1 MLRFLE
7 IVISSFKIALQE
19 FRSNKLRTFL
29 SLFGITV
36 GIFCIISVLAT
47 VDSLKTNI
55 KTSFSSLG
63 NNTIYIQKR
72 PWGSGGPND
81 WWKYNN
87 RPSPRYEETPLLQ
100 KRLSYAENI
109 GFITFGSNNVE
120 YEDEQLSSVT
130 WYAVSEGYAKIQ
142 PIEIQFCR
150 FLSDAEFSDGTN
162 SIILGYTN
170 AENLFVNPQN
180 AVGKSVFMNGRKMTV
195 VGVPKKYGNT
205 NLGGWNFD
213 DIVLMP
219 YRTARQLSNQD
230 LSEGFIMVKGKDN
243 IPVDE
248 LKTELDGAYR
258 SVRKLKPV
266 QLDNFAL
273 NEVSAANSFL
283 DTVFGSIN
291 LGGWFIAGLSLVV
304 GMFGVANIMFVTVR
318 ERTGQIGLKKAIG
331 AKRSTIITEL
341 LLESA
346 FLCILGGVIG
356 LVLVYILTKLIS
368 PAIGFP
374 VTISLNIFSLA
385 ITICIV
391 TGVLAGIIPAVIAA
405 RMDPVV
411 AIRSK

>member
-7 IVISSFKIALQE
+7 ITIISLKMALQE

-55 KTSFSSLG
+55 KSSFSSLG

-72 PWGSGGPND
+72 PWGSGGPNE

-87 RPSPRYEETPLLQ
+87 RPSPRYEESVLLQ
-100 KRLSYAENI
+100 KRLNYAENI

-120 YEDEQLSSVT
+120 FEDQQLTGVT
-130 WYAVSEGYAKIQ
+130 WYAVSEGYVKIQ
-142 PIEIQFCR
+142 PLEIEFGRYI
-150 FLSDAEFSDGTN
+150 SDAEFLSGSN
-162 SIILGYTN
+162 AIILGYTN

-180 AVGKSVFMNGRKMTV
+180 AVGKPVVINGRKMII
-195 VGVPKKYGNT
+195 VGVPKKYGN
-205 NLGGWNFD
+205 NNMGGWDFD
-213 DIVLMP
+213 NIVLMP
-219 YRTARQLSNQD
+219 YRTARNLANKD
-230 LSEGFIMVKGKDN
+230 LSEGFIMVKGKDA
-243 IPVDE
+243 IPVE
-248 LKTELDGAYR
+248 EMKMELDGAYR
-258 SVRKLKPV
+258 SVRKLSPV
-266 QLDNFAL
+266 QQDNFAL
-273 NEVSAANSFL
+273 NEISSANSLL
-283 DTVFGSIN
+283 DTVFSSIN
-291 LGGWFIAGLSLVV
+291 LGGWFIAGLSLIV

-331 AKRSTIITEL
+331 AKRSTIITEF

-346 FLCILGGVIG
+346 FLCILGGLIG
-356 LVLVYILTKLIS
+356 LVLVYILTKILS
-368 PAIGFP
+368 PVIGFP
-374 VTISLNIFSLA
+374 ITISLNVLSIA
-385 ITICIV
+385 ITICIF
-391 TGVLAGIIPAVIAA
+391 TGILAGIIPAVIAA

>member
-142 PIEIQFCR
+142 PIEIQFGR

-318 ERTGQIGLKKAIG
+318 ERTSQIGLKKAIG
-331 AKRSTIITEL
+331 AKRSTIITEF

-356 LVLVYILTKLIS
+356 LILVYILTKLIS

>member
-1 MLRFLE
+1 MFRFLA

-72 PWGSGGPND
+72 PWGSGGPDD

-87 RPSPRYEETPLLQ
+87 RPSPKYEESVLLQ
-100 KRLSYAENI
+100 KRLSYAESI
-109 GFITFGSNNVE
+109 GFITFGANNVE
-120 YEDEQLSSVT
+120 YEDQQLTSVT

-142 PIEIQFCR
+142 PLEIQYGR
-150 FLSDAEFSDGTN
+150 YLSDAEFLNGS
-162 SIILGYTN
+162 SAIILGYTN

-180 AVGKSVFMNGRKMTV
+180 ALGKSVELNGKKMTI
-195 VGVPKKYGNT
+195 VGVPKKYGSN
-205 NLGGWNFD
+205 NIGGWDFD
-213 DIVLMP
+213 NIVIMP
-219 YRTARQLSNQD
+219 YRTARNLTNQD
-230 LSEGFIMVKGKDN
+230 LSEGFIMVKGREG
-243 IPVDE
+243 IPVSE
-248 LKTELDGAYR
+248 IKMELDGAYR
-258 SVRKLKPV
+258 SVRKLSPV
-266 QLDNFAL
+266 QPDNFAL
-273 NEVSAANSFL
+273 NQVSDANSLL
-283 DTVFGSIN
+283 DTVFSSIN

-318 ERTGQIGLKKAIG
+318 ERTSQIGLKKAIG
-331 AKRSTIITEL
+331 AKRNTIITEF

-346 FLCILGGVIG
+346 FLCILGGAIG
-356 LVLVYILTKLIS
+356 LLLVYILTKILS
-368 PAIGFP
+368 PSMGFP
-374 VTISLNIFSLA
+374 ITISLNIFVLA
-385 ITICIV
+385 VSICIV
-391 TGVLAGIIPAVIAA
+391 TGVMAGIIPAVIAA

>member
-1 MLRFLE
+1 MLRFFE
-7 IVISSFKIALQE
+7 IIVSSFKMALSE

-36 GIFCIISVLAT
+36 GIFCIIGVLAT
-47 VDSLKTNI
+47 VDSLKSNI
-55 KTSFSSLG
+55 KRSFSTLG
-63 NNTIYIQKR
+63 NNTIYVQKR
-72 PWGSGGPND
+72 PWGSGGPDD

-87 RPSPRYEETPLLQ
+87 RPSPKYEESVLLQ
-100 KRLSYAENI
+100 KRLSYAEDI
-109 GFITFGSNNVE
+109 GYITFGSNNVE
-120 YEDEQLSSVT
+120 FEDEQLTNVT

-142 PIEIQFCR
+142 PLEIEFGRYI
-150 FLSDAEFSDGTN
+150 SDAEFLAGSN
-162 SIILGYTN
+162 AIILGYTN

-180 AVGKSVFMNGRKMTV
+180 AVGKIVEINGRKMTI
-195 VGVPKKYGNT
+195 VGVPKKNGSN
-205 NLGGWNFD
+205 NMGGWDFD
-213 DIVLMP
+213 NIVLMP
-219 YRTARQLSNQD
+219 YKTARNLTNKN
-230 LSEGFIMVKGKDN
+230 LSEGFIMVKGKEDV
-243 IPVDE
+243 PVDE
-248 LKTELDGAYR
+248 VKMELDGAYR

-291 LGGWFIAGLSLVV
+291 LGGWFIAGLSLIV

-318 ERTGQIGLKKAIG
+318 ERTSQIGLKKAIG
-331 AKRSTIITEL
+331 AKRSSIMTEF

-346 FLCILGGVIG
+346 FLCIIGGLIG
-356 LVLVYILTKLIS
+356 LILVYILTFFIS

-374 VTISLNIFSLA
+374 VTISINIFSIA

-391 TGVLAGIIPAVIAA
+391 TGVLAGIIPAVIAS
-405 RMDPVV
+405 RMNPVV